1 MSFEGIYGQEKPLA
15 VLRRSLEKGRV
26 PHAVLF
32 HGLRGVGKR
41 TTALAFAKV
50 LNCDRGDACGL
61 CPSCR
66 KIESGNHPD
75 VVVIEP
81 RGHFIR
87 IEDIRD
93 LRNQMRFR
101 PLEGRKRIFILVD
114 AERMN
119 ITAANAVLKTLEEPS
134 PVHVLILI
142 SSRPYL
148 LPMTILSR
156 CQRLR
161 FQPIPSGVVARYLEE
176 KAGLDGETAAALA
189 ASSGGSI
196 GRALEMQGESY
207 LARRKQF
214 MERIREGFSD
224 PMKGILFAGS
234 FGRDKKEIH
243 LRLDILKSWYRDLLV
258 CKETS
263 DAGRLVH
270 RDFADAIEAMA
281 EGMTTADILAGLDAI
296 AWAHDA
302 LERNV
307 NKQLTLEAMTFKLS
321 GRV

>member
-1 MSFEGIYGQEKPLA
+1 MFFEGIFGQEKALA
-15 VLRRSLEKGRV
+15 VLRRSLEKGRI
-26 PHAVLF
+26 PHAFLF

-41 TTALAFAKV
+41 TTALAFSKV
-50 LNCDRGDACGL
+50 LNCDRGEACGL

-81 RGHFIR
+81 RGQFIR
-87 IEDIRD
+87 IEDVRD

-134 PVHVLILI
+134 LVHVLILI

-161 FQPIPSGVVARYLEE
+161 FHPIPSGEVARYLEE
-176 KAGLDGETAAALA
+176 KAGLEREAAAALA

-196 GRALEMQGESY
+196 GKALEMHGESF
-207 LARRKQF
+207 LARRKHF
-214 MERIREGFSD
+214 IDKIREGFSD
-224 PMKGILFAGS
+224 PLKGILFAGS
-234 FGRDKKEIH
+234 FGKDKKEIQM
-243 LRLDILKSWYRDLLV
+243 RLEILKIWYRDLLV
-258 CKETS
+258 YKETGE
-263 DAGRLVH
+263 AGRLVH
-270 RDFADAIEAMA
+270 RDFAGAIEAMA
-281 EGMTTADILAGLDAI
+281 GSMKAEDILEGLDAI